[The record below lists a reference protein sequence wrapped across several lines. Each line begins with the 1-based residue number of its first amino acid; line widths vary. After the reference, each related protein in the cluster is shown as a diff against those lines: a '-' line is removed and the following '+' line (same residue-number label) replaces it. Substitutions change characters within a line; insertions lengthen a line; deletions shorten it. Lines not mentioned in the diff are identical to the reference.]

1 MNIIHFDAHCDLR
14 DDYLG
19 VKLSHACV
27 LRRCH
32 DIVGDGRIYQFG
44 IRSGTKEEFEF
55 AKEHTKMERF
65 RADNFDEVLA
75 LLRLS
80 EKPVPV
86 YLTVDLDVLDPREF
100 PGTGTP
106 EAGGLSFEDLRI
118 CLMQLGSI
126 NLVGMDFVELS
137 PPYDPSGC
145 STALAL
151 KILRETLIMKYGK

>member
-1 MNIIHFDAHCDLR
+1 
-14 DDYLG
+14 
-19 VKLSHACV
+19 
-27 LRRCH
+27 
-32 DIVGDGRIYQFG
+32 
-44 IRSGTKEEFEF
+44 
-55 AKEHTKMERF
+55 MERF

-80 EKPVPV
+80 EKPVPI

-106 EAGGLSFEDLRI
+106 EAGGLSFEELRT
-118 CLMQLGSI
+118 CLMQLKDV